1 MALAVLHSPDQW
13 KARFAAPAPPSVV
26 TIGNFDG
33 IHVGHQKILHAVL
46 ERARAG
52 QGLSAVVT
60 FDPHPLRILRPEE
73 APSLLM
79 TLGQRLAAF
88 EELGLDAV
96 LILRFDRALSLLSPE
111 EFVRRILVETM
122 RARAVLVGGNF
133 RFGHRQAGDVRLL
146 TEMGKTS
153 GFAVE
158 TISPVVVRGA
168 VVSSSVIRQA
178 LREGHV
184 TRAARFLG
192 RPFSLAGEIRPGTGQ
207 GRRLIVPTLNL
218 ATEQELLPKAGV
230 YVTETCVGGKLYRSA
245 TNIGIRPT
253 FDGRGLTIESHLFD
267 FGQEL
272 QSGAMEVRFWK
283 RLRDEQKFPGPEAL
297 RSQVMR
303 DLARARRFFA
313 RLDRCRETHQTA

>member
-1 MALAVLHSPDQW
+1 
-13 KARFAAPAPPSVV
+13 
-26 TIGNFDG
+26 
-33 IHVGHQKILHAVL
+33 
-46 ERARAG
+46 
-52 QGLSAVVT
+52 
-60 FDPHPLRILRPEE
+60 LRPDE

-88 EELGLDAV
+88 EELRLDAV
-96 LILRFDRALSLLSPE
+96 LILQFDRALSLLSPE

-122 RARAVLVGGNF
+122 RARDVLVGGNF

-146 TEMGKTS
+146 TEMGKTR

-158 TISPVVVRGA
+158 TIPPVVVRGA
-168 VVSSSVIRQA
+168 VVSSSAIREA

-230 YVTETCVGGKLYRSA
+230 YVTETCVGGRLYRST
-245 TNIGIRPT
+245 TNIGVRPT

-267 FGQEL
+267 FGQKL

-283 RLRDEQKFPGPEAL
+283 RLRDEQKFSGPEAL
-297 RSQVMR
+297 RSQVIR

-313 RLDRCRETHQTA
+313 RLDRWHETRQTA